1 MTEPVVL
8 HERVDDHVALVTIN
22 RPDARNAINPDVAAR
37 LDAIVAELEAD
48 GVIRAVVL
56 QGAGDQAFSAG
67 ADLKAV
73 AAGRGR
79 DLWTERGG
87 FAGFVFAPRRK
98 VWIAAVE
105 GAALAGGCEIALSCD
120 FIVASREARFALPE
134 VKRGLIAAASGL
146 FRLPRRLPRAVAM
159 EMIAT
164 GDPLPIERAYQL
176 GLVNHLVEAGGARDK
191 AITLARA
198 VAANAPLAVEHS
210 MVIARQAQDLAE
222 AALSTLS
229 DEARAFIATTADY
242 REGPRAF
249 IEKRLPQW
257 QGR

>member
-1 MTEPVVL
+1 M
-8 HERVDDHVALVTIN
+8 
-22 RPDARNAINPDVAAR
+22 
-37 LDAIVAELEAD
+37 
-48 GVIRAVVL
+48 
-56 QGAGDQAFSAG
+56 
-67 ADLKAV
+67 
-73 AAGRGR
+73 
-79 DLWTERGG
+79 
-87 FAGFVFAPRRK
+87 
-98 VWIAAVE
+98 
-105 GAALAGGCEIALSCD
+105 
-120 FIVASREARFALPE
+120 ASREARFALPE